1 VTTPG
6 GNFAGKLP
14 NMNPSTLDAEIR
26 VKEGQIEMNSG
37 AARAGNGTADVDV
50 DLNPIPAGIKRR
62 IDGTYTEY
70 GYAGSF
76 GDQYVYSDNGLY
88 AKYDLP
94 ADFNI
99 PFPSLTGPSPDV
111 CCANYEAWLDAN
123 SWDPLPLVV
132 LMAPDATNGTDLT
145 IDKDTQ
151 FFDLVDGMGNRLAWE
166 PVSQTLTVEG
176 IIRIPGSITLGRS
189 GGPDKLNPAIPITY
203 TTGPTGG
210 TLYAKKAGANWSD
223 PGTAGA
229 HEDSIMIYHSL
240 LPAGVFPTGDTRG
253 LIAKDRIIMDT
264 AGVNVAAAVFAEN
277 QVKLKKQLQVVGSI
291 VTRYFDIGAQ
301 VPHVYQ
307 MPNLVKY
314 LPPGMPGGQTYNFV
328 KILSWREI

>member
-1 VTTPG
+1 MVI
-6 GNFAGKLP
+6 L
-14 NMNPSTLDAEIR
+14 I
-26 VKEGQIEMNSG
+26 
-37 AARAGNGTADVDV
+37 
-50 DLNPIPAGIKRR
+50 
-62 IDGTYTEY
+62 
-70 GYAGSF
+70 
-76 GDQYVYSDNGLY
+76 
-88 AKYDLP
+88 
-94 ADFNI
+94 
-99 PFPSLTGPSPDV
+99 
-111 CCANYEAWLDAN
+111 
-123 SWDPLPLVV
+123 
-132 LMAPDATNGTDLT
+132 APDATNGTDLT

-151 FFDLVDGMGNRLAWE
+151 IFDIVDGMGNRLAWE

-176 IIRIPGSITLGRS
+176 IIRIPGSITLGRA
-189 GGPDKLNPAIPITY
+189 GGPAKLNPAIPISY

-223 PGTAGA
+223 PGTGGA
-229 HEDSIMIYHSL
+229 HENSIRIYHSL
-240 LPAGVFPTGDTRG
+240 LPAGVFPTGDTLG
-253 LIAKDRIIMDT
+253 LIAKDRILMDT
-264 AGVNVAAAVFAEN
+264 AEVNVAAAIFAEN